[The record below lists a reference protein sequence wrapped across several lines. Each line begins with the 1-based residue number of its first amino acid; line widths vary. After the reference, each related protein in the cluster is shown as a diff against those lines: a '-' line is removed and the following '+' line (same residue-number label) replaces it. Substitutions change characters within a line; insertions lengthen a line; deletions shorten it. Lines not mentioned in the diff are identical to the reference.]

1 MSCWLVGMGTQH
13 WGDAAQRGFMPPGL
27 PPAPTSEHHE
37 HGHNSRK
44 SGKTPVLKVSKS
56 WTPGSTGQHAAVDLD
71 AGHWLHVAFLCC
83 TLVPYKDLS
92 SWAMRDLGAAR
103 DSSITLSRC
112 PRSCPESF
120 G

>member
-1 MSCWLVGMGTQH
+1 
-13 WGDAAQRGFMPPGL
+13 MPPGL